1 MTSAETAVMPLT
13 AKPTESVFVRKSGYS
28 LSNCITPFLY
38 IGTGSP
44 AISGDAYFI
53 NSFVTPKPSAAIM
66 LSGTFFS
73 RFAARFTSSGTIS
86 ILYGSSEIRLKHG
99 ITQVRPSR
107 TANSTPRRPAS
118 KASFTSQ
125 SDAPAAQQ
133 RWSVLSSMVRVLS
146 PSSAAIIA
154 STVLPT
160 PPRTAWANLSSLP
173 NAFSLFSAT

>member
-1 MTSAETAVMPLT
+1 MPLT

-44 AISGDAYFI
+44 VISGDAYFI

-133 RWSVLSSMVRVLS
+133 LHGGGVILHD
-146 PSSAAIIA
+146 
-154 STVLPT
+154 LPILVH
-160 PPRTAWANLSSLP
+160 ADH
-173 NAFSLFSAT
+173 AFPQAVQRCTQPVSFKSEVSNGM